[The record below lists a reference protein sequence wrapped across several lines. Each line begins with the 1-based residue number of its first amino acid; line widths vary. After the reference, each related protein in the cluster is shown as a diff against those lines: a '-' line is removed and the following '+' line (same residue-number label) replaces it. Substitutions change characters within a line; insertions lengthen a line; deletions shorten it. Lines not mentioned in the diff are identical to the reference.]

1 MHFSDRNQFPDKW
14 IYQSAFLFFF
24 FFLLFYCVLF
34 VCDSVFFLYIYI
46 CYGWTV
52 AQDKS
57 RKRKTR
63 CIDVWE
69 RHIYSVSFLFFFFIV
84 SVVFLVRSIF
94 ADRFRNKISAQVSMY
109 VHANVLIRLA
119 SAIDEISFFKFFASL
134 SSLSLF
140 QRKKIIR
147 CAFSFWRK
155 RENEKIIF
163 QHFDISVST
172 CLYCQMSLT
181 SSRHHHESGRLDNI
195 TLSRPF
201 FIRISIKKENS
212 KSRRQLQN
220 FLYACNS

>member
-1 MHFSDRNQFPDKW
+1 MNLSICVSF
-14 IYQSAFLFFF
+14 FLSSSCYI
-24 FFLLFYCVLF
+24 LLFYCVLF
-34 VCDSVFFLYIYI
+34 VCDSGFYIYIYI

-134 SSLSLF
+134 SSLSLS
-140 QRKKIIR
+140 K
-147 CAFSFWRK
+147 
-155 RENEKIIF
+155 EKY
-163 QHFDISVST
+163 H
-172 CLYCQMSLT
+172 SL
-181 SSRHHHESGRLDNI
+181 R
-195 TLSRPF
+195 
-201 FIRISIKKENS
+201 
-212 KSRRQLQN
+212 
-220 FLYACNS
+220 FLYRVFFFWGRERERTRR